1 MSNGILTN
9 LINVDVDVTSTS
21 KIGVFLYNYLLGL
34 NIGYKYIC
42 SFFSFLSGLI
52 WNYRGSSNAPGCFM
66 LQKWVKDWLCGQSG
80 T

>member
-21 KIGVFLYNYLLGL
+21 KIGVFLYDYLLGH

-42 SFFSFLSGLI
+42 RFFFLS
-52 WNYRGSSNAPGCFM
+52 S
-66 LQKWVKDWLCGQSG
+66 QD
-80 T
+80 

>member
-21 KIGVFLYNYLLGL
+21 KIGVFLYNYLLGH

-42 SFFSFLSGLI
+42 RFFFFPLRIDLE
-52 WNYRGSSNAPGCFM
+52 
-66 LQKWVKDWLCGQSG
+66 LQGE
-80 T
+80 